1 MSPFWR
7 ALDHRPFAWV
17 WAGQTVSRFGDSL
30 YTVALAWWVLKAT
43 GSATAMGLVVGC
55 TMLPMV
61 IFLLIGGVMV
71 DRFSRKYLMLVSD
84 LARAL
89 VMLLMSV
96 LAATHHFKIEYVYA
110 IAFFFGFVDAFFQP
124 AYSAIIPN
132 LLPKEARAS
141 ANSLT
146 SLSRQLSQILGP
158 LAAALLM
165 QYSEASLMFGLNSLS
180 FLIAGVCLLK
190 VPDAKPDPKSTTETS
205 TTPTT
210 GAATGSDQELAKSL
224 SQQAGIVLH
233 EAREGLRFIL
243 GQPWLWVTIAAFS
256 LINITSSGPIRAAL
270 PMLVERGMH
279 ADAGVLGLLMSMMAA
294 GAVLCSVLMGGI
306 KHLRHRGL
314 IAYGSTLIGGF
325 ALSLLGWPACQTIVI
340 GAACLFVL
348 GFCNSAFDLAW
359 NHSLQ
364 EMVPDTMLGRVYS
377 VDMLGSFVF
386 LAAGFP
392 LVGILTD
399 HIGFNAVFIGCGSVT
414 MLVCVAALMH
424 PKVRGLN

>member
-1 MSPFWR
+1 MF
-7 ALDHRPFAWV
+7 
-17 WAGQTVSRFGDSL
+17 
-30 YTVALAWWVLKAT
+30 
-43 GSATAMGLVVGC
+43 
-55 TMLPMV
+55 
-61 IFLLIGGVMV
+61 IGGVMV

-96 LAATHHFKIEYVYA
+96 LAATQHFKIEYVYA

-132 LLPKEARAS
+132 LLPKEARPS

-146 SLSRQLSQILGP
+146 SLSRQLSQTLGP

-165 QYSEASLMFGLNSLS
+165 QYSGASMMFGLNCLS

-190 VPDAKPDPKSTTETS
+190 VPDVKPDHKATTE
-205 TTPTT
+205 PDHVQ
-210 GAATGSDQELAKSL
+210 ANSL

-233 EAREGLRFIL
+233 EAREGWRFIL

-256 LINITSSGPIRAAL
+256 LINITSSGPIRATL

-314 IAYGSTLIGGF
+314 IAYGSTD
-325 ALSLLGWPACQTIVI
+325 ASE
-340 GAACLFVL
+340 GAGLEL
-348 GFCNSAFDLAW
+348 
-359 NHSLQ
+359 
-364 EMVPDTMLGRVYS
+364 TMRK
-377 VDMLGSFVF
+377 
-386 LAAGFP
+386 A
-392 LVGILTD
+392 
-399 HIGFNAVFIGCGSVT
+399 
-414 MLVCVAALMH
+414 
-424 PKVRGLN
+424 GLNTTPAQAPHQGTAILNSNDCVFNI